1 MRNTPPVDAS
11 HVALRGQKVD
21 FYSVVA
27 PFYDIVTGLFLRQAR
42 KCATRSAQ
50 ARKCRRVLDVACGT
64 GAQAIKLA
72 EAGID
77 VTGIDI
83 SPAMLDVARGNS
95 PPDVAYVLGNG
106 EALPFASGS
115 FDCVAISLA
124 LHEMAIETGMRT
136 TREML
141 RVLPP
146 GGKLIVFDY
155 TAPDNWK
162 SALGLALLG
171 VVERM
176 AGAEHFNNFVR
187 FTRMGGI
194 NRFLGAFALN
204 VTVHRNFFLGALR
217 LVLAEKVR

>member
-1 MRNTPPVDAS
+1 MA
-11 HVALRGQKVD
+11 K
-21 FYSVVA
+21 
-27 PFYDIVTGLFLRQAR
+27 
-42 KCATRSAQ
+42 
-50 ARKCRRVLDVACGT
+50 
-64 GAQAIKLA
+64 
-72 EAGID
+72 AGID

-83 SPAMLDVARGNS
+83 SPAMLDVARGKS
-95 PPDVAYVLGNG
+95 PPAAAYVLGNA

-124 LHEMAIETGMRT
+124 LHEMALETRMGT
-136 TREML
+136 IREML

-155 TAPDNWK
+155 AAPDNSK

-171 VVERM
+171 LVERM
-176 AGAEHFNNFVR
+176 AGADHFNNFVR

-194 NRFLGAFALN
+194 NRFPGTFALN

-217 LVLAEKVR
+217 LVVAEKVQ